1 MNLIDVYDISF
12 YRIGEFLI
20 RWHDF
25 KYLFDC
31 FVINEVANETTFFD
45 GLSVDVYFYVEGPF
59 QYFSDLFE
67 TFSVEY
73 KFVINP
79 SNTILRASGVMANAG
94 FFCLCIEVGDIFR
107 Y

>member
-1 MNLIDVYDISF
+1 MIFPFIVYVNFSLDDMTLNICS
-12 YRIGEFLI
+12 IVSLLT
-20 RWHDF
+20 
-25 KYLFDC
+25 KSPMKP
-31 FVINEVANETTFFD
+31 TFFD